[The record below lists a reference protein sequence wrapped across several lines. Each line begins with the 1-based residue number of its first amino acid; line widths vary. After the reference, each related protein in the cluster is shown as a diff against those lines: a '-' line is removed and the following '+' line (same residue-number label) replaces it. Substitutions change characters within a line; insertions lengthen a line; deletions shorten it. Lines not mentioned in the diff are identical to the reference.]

1 MGRAAQNCTDS
12 GRDDVARLLRGGLE
26 PQRHLGFRYRDAAH
40 TTAAAAAYGR
50 LVEEECRRARKGS
63 TLETQNNYKAN
74 GKVTDEMRKVLR
86 MPMDDRH
93 IERMEGRD
101 YLSYIK
107 VEYAVETANRIFGN
121 ANWYYEVTSEPV
133 LREIEGYSAVAQA
146 DRMQAYYTC
155 RVAVYLFG
163 VKMFEDAGLDIV
175 EEPKDGRIPDA
186 GDHETAYKGSIANGL
201 KRALRGFGPQFG
213 NSLYA
218 KGAIWT
224 EELLRTWLQ
233 YDVME
238 VSPEMRELLATSLDP
253 KYISSDGDGSQY
265 LPGYMLIDQANRI
278 FGEGNWWYQ
287 LTADP
292 ELHLLETTNAV
303 TGEIRRQHYYT
314 APVQLYLFGKKV
326 FDDVGFNI
334 VSQPRNGRT
343 PDVRAHDSKFKGSVT
358 NAMKRAM
365 RPLGN
370 QFGNSVRSGV
380 TGAVAVAAG
389 PACPKHGAGRNI
401 RESSRHNGYYC
412 TRRDNTTESG
422 YCEYETGAPAPA
434 APSREMTG
442 YSQPAA
448 SAAQGHQ
455 RMPAPSAPATAAPAT
470 ADTAMP
476 TAPARQ
482 GAPAPA
488 SLAASAPSSQPA
500 AAQASPNGKAP
511 RQQELIDEYVAIG
524 ERCGRNKGQI
534 FTGFLRLHKKPI
546 TQATPQELSD
556 LIKRAKELEAAA

>member
-1 MGRAAQNCTDS
+1 M
-12 GRDDVARLLRGGLE
+12 
-26 PQRHLGFRYRDAAH
+26 
-40 TTAAAAAYGR
+40 
-50 LVEEECRRARKGS
+50 
-63 TLETQNNYKAN
+63 ETQNNYKAN
-74 GKVTDEMRKVLR
+74 GKVTDEMRKMLR
-86 MPMDDRH
+86 MPMDDGH

-133 LREIEGYSAVAQA
+133 LRDIEGYSAVAQA
-146 DRMQAYYTC
+146 DRMQTHYTC

-163 VKMFEDAGLDIV
+163 VKMFEDVGLDIV

-186 GDHETAYKGSIANGL
+186 ADHETAYKGSIANGL

-218 KGAIWT
+218 KGAVWT
-224 EELLRTWLQ
+224 DELLRTWLD

-238 VSPEMRELLATSLDP
+238 VSPEMRELLAASLDP
-253 KYISSDGDGSQY
+253 KYISTDRDDGSQY
-265 LPGYMLIDQANRI
+265 LPGYLLIDQANRI

-292 ELHLLETTNAV
+292 ELHLLETTNSV

-326 FDDVGFNI
+326 FNDVGYNI

-365 RPLGN
+365 RSLGN
-370 QFGNSVRSGV
+370 QFGNSLRSS
-380 TGAVAVAAG
+380 TDAAATSG
-389 PACPKHGAGRNI
+389 PACPKHGAGGHI
-401 RESSRHNGYYC
+401 RESSRHDGYYC
-412 TRRDNTTESG
+412 ARRDNTTETG
-422 YCEYETGAPAPA
+422 YCEYEIGAPTPEV
-434 APSREMTG
+434 PSKGTTG
-442 YSQPAA
+442 YAQPAA
-448 SAAQGHQ
+448 SAAQGDT
-455 RMPAPSAPATAAPAT
+455 RMPAPSAPAMPAAPE
-470 ADTAMP
+470 
-476 TAPARQ
+476 RQ
-482 GAPAPA
+482 GASAPA
-488 SLAASAPSSQPA
+488 SPAASAPSSQPA
-500 AAQASPNGKAP
+500 AAHATPNGKGP
-511 RQQELIDEYVAIG
+511 TQQELIDEYVAIG

-546 TQATPQELSD
+546 SQATTQELTD
-556 LIKRAKELEAAA
+556 LIEMAKKLESAA

>member
-1 MGRAAQNCTDS
+1 MMKG
-12 GRDDVARLLRGGLE
+12 
-26 PQRHLGFRYRDAAH
+26 
-40 TTAAAAAYGR
+40 
-50 LVEEECRRARKGS
+50 ECRRARKGN
-63 TLETQNNYKAN
+63 TLETKNDYKAN
-74 GKVTDEMRKVLR
+74 GAVTDEMRKMLR
-86 MPMDDRH
+86 TPMDDRH

-107 VEYAVETANRIFGN
+107 VEYAVETASRIFGN

-163 VKMFEDAGLDIV
+163 VKMFEDVGFDIV

-213 NSLYA
+213 NSLYG

-224 EELLRTWLQ
+224 EDLLQTWLD

-238 VSPEMRELLATSLDP
+238 VSAEMRELLASSLDP
-253 KYISSDGDGSQY
+253 KYISTDRDDGSQY
-265 LPGYMLIDQANRI
+265 LPGYLLIDQANRI

-292 ELHLLETTNAV
+292 ELHLLETTNHA

-326 FDDVGFNI
+326 FNDVGFNI

-365 RPLGN
+365 RSLGN
-370 QFGNSVRSGV
+370 QFGNSVRSGA
-380 TGAVAVAAG
+380 TGAVATASG

-422 YCEYETGAPAPA
+422 YCEYEIGEPAPA
-434 APSREMTG
+434 APSKETAA

-448 SAAQGHQ
+448 SAAQGPT
-455 RMPAPSAPATAAPAT
+455 RMPAPSARAATSPATANPAAPA
-470 ADTAMP
+470 
-476 TAPARQ
+476 APARQ
-482 GAPAPA
+482 DAPAPA
-488 SLAASAPSSQPA
+488 SLAASSPSSQPA

-511 RQQELIDEYVAIG
+511 TQQDLIDEYVSIG
-524 ERCGRNKGQI
+524 QRCGRNKGQI
-534 FTGFLRLHKKPI
+534 FTGFLRMHKKPI
-546 TQATPQELSD
+546 TQATTQELTD
-556 LIKRAKELEAAA
+556 LIERAKKLEAAA